1 MEEFDARTLQDTE
14 ILGIYDA
21 IRVDFHIEALLRI
34 PQFFF
39 FYVTQK
45 STTLDVNEYIY

>member
-39 FYVTQK
+39 FLRYTK
-45 STTLDVNEYIY
+45 IDHT